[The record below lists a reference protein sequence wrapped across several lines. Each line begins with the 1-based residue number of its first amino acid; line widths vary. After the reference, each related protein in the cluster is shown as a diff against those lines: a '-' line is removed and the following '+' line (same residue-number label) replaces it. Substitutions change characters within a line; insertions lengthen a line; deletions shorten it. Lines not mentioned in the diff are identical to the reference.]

1 MEVLSNPIVAVVLLL
16 GVLVVVHEAG
26 HFIVGRLCGIAVET
40 FSVGFGPRILH
51 YTKNKTTYCL
61 SIIPLGGFVKFYGAL
76 PSEEVPE
83 HVDGISFHHASPIK
97 KFATIAA
104 GPIFN
109 FLLAIAIF
117 MALGMSGLRQ
127 PAPIVGELLPD
138 SPAIRSGL
146 QFNDIVVEVSGEPV
160 KTWKDLQRLISAEGG
175 SQISMKVKRDD
186 KLVDITITP
195 DLVKEDDLPG
205 SKGRIGISP
214 SMLPSIITVL
224 SGDSILAKQ
233 GAKTGDRIVSLT
245 YAGEKHEI
253 KYWREFTNY
262 LSTKSIVGPVRLELK
277 AYDITSDKLSEQS
290 KFVDLKLPSDV
301 DSLFISDSQ
310 LTISHY
316 RESKSGQLLKGDKLL
331 TWNNESI
338 ENAFVLSNIIQKQFE
353 KTALVKVLR
362 NSQEIELKLNLD
374 PVEIQKPEGR
384 VVIYTLPIVFLG
396 SMEPG
401 VWMIEKYSNPF
412 EAFLFGVRETWQV
425 TKVIATAVK
434 GLFTGDMPLKSLGG
448 PIAIAKVASDSV
460 KMGLQTFFT
469 AMAMISINLGLLN
482 FIPIPVL
489 DGGQLVLALIEGIIR
504 RPISEQILENYQK
517 VGFIMVM
524 ALVVM
529 ATYNDLGRFWA
540 NIVGGL

>member
-40 FSVGFGPRILH
+40 FSVGFGPRIWH
-51 YTKNKTTYCL
+51 YTKDKTTYCL

-83 HVDGISFHHASPIK
+83 GVDGISFHEASPLK

-109 FLLAIAIF
+109 FILAIVIF

-146 QFNDIVVEVSGEPV
+146 QFNDRVVEVSGESV
-160 KTWKDLQRLISAEGG
+160 KTWKDLQRLISAQGG
-175 SQISMKVKRDD
+175 SQISMKVDRGGE
-186 KLVDITITP
+186 LVDITITP

-214 SMLPSIITVL
+214 SMLPSIITIT

-233 GAKTGDRIVSLT
+233 GAKTGDRIVSLN
-245 YAGEKHEI
+245 YEGQKYEI

-262 LSTKSIVGPVRLELK
+262 LSSKEIVGPVKLELK
-277 AYDITSDKLSEQS
+277 AYDGISDTLSDES
-290 KFVDLKLPSDV
+290 KFVEIELPSNV
-301 DSLFISDSQ
+301 ESLSLSDSQ
-310 LTISHY
+310 LTVSHY
-316 RESKSGQLLKGDKLL
+316 REKKKGQLLKGDKLL
-331 TWNNESI
+331 SWNGENI
-338 ENAFVLSNIIQKQFE
+338 ENAFVLSNIIQKQFD

-362 NSQEIELKLNLD
+362 NSEQLELRLNLEA
-374 PVEIQKPEGR
+374 VEIQKPEGR
-384 VVIYTLPIVFLG
+384 VVLYTLPVVFLG

-401 VWMIEKYSNPF
+401 VWMVEQYSNPF
-412 EAFLFGVRETWQV
+412 EALLFGIRETWQV

-469 AMAMISINLGLLN
+469 AMAMISVNLGLLN

-489 DGGQLVLALIEGIIR
+489 DGGQLVLALIEGFIR